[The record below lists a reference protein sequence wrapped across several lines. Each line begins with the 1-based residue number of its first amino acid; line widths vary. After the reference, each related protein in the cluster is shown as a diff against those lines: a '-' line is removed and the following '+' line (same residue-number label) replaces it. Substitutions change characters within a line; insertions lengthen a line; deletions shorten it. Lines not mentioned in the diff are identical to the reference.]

1 MGRHREDR
9 VRVARR
15 VNRRLFLGGIAAVA
29 ATGIGGGLAFARRG
43 DPNVLRVGV
52 MMNLTHAPLLAGL
65 GSGRI
70 ARALAPVKIDTVAFR
85 AGPRVSEALLGGA
98 IDAGTA
104 GSAAI
109 VIHHARHSASGGG
122 LRVVSGCASGGAS
135 LMIAK
140 GSGIRSPEDLHGK
153 RLAVTQIGTTQD
165 VALRAYLKAHALVD
179 RAAGGDVSVLAISS
193 AVILDQMRR
202 GELHGAWLAEPWA
215 TRLELSIGAE
225 RFLDERDL
233 WPNRQFSTAA
243 LATRRERADDPRIA
257 ALSTALA
264 DEIARAGTSLETTLD
279 EAYAEMKRHVGN
291 PGARKVFTSASRFV
305 DFTTDPIRSSFTRFA
320 EDAAAMGFT
329 PGPGGDRGLF
339 PSRDGTG

>member
-1 MGRHREDR
+1 MK
-9 VRVARR
+9 RR
-15 VNRRLFLGGIAAVA
+15 VFLGGIAAVA
-29 ATGIGGGLAFARRG
+29 ATGIGGGLAFARRSA
-43 DPNVLRVGV
+43 DDVLRVGV

-70 ARALAPVKIDTVAFR
+70 ARALAPTKVETVAFR

-109 VIHHARHSASGGG
+109 VIHHARHAGSGGG

-135 LMIAK
+135 FMVTKA
-140 GSGIRSPEDLHGK
+140 SGIRSAGDLHGK

-165 VALRAYLKAHALVD
+165 VALRAYLRKHGLVD
-179 RAAGGDVSVLAISS
+179 RAAGGDVGIIAVSS

-202 GELHGAWLAEPWA
+202 GEIHGAWLAEPWA
-215 TRLELSIGAE
+215 TRLESEIGAT
-225 RFLDERDL
+225 RFVDERDT
-233 WPNRQFSTAA
+233 WPDRAFSTAA
-243 LATRRERADDPRIA
+243 LATRASHDGDPRIA
-257 ALSTALA
+257 RLAAALA
-264 DEIARAGTSLETTLD
+264 EEVARARSSVEATLD

-291 PGARKVFTSASRFV
+291 PGARAVFSAASRYV
-305 DFTTDPIRSSFTRFA
+305 DFTIDPIRSSFARFA

-329 PGPGGDRGLF
+329 PGPGGDHGLF
-339 PSRDGTG
+339 P

>member
-1 MGRHREDR
+1 M
-9 VRVARR
+9 
-15 VNRRLFLGGIAAVA
+15 NRRAFLGGVTAIA
-29 ATGIGGGLAFARRG
+29 ATGIGGGIAFARRG
-43 DPNVLRVGV
+43 SDDVLRVGV

-70 ARALAPVKIDTVAFR
+70 ARALAPTKVEVVPFR

-104 GSAAI
+104 GSAAL

-135 LMIAK
+135 FMVAK
-140 GSGIRSPEDLHGK
+140 SSGIRAAEDLHDK

-165 VALRAYLKAHALVD
+165 VALRAYLRRHGLVD
-179 RAAGGDVSVLAISS
+179 RAAGGDVTVLAIASS
-193 AVILDQMRR
+193 VILDQMRR

-215 TRLELSIGAE
+215 TRLESEIGAV
-225 RFLDERDL
+225 RFVDERDL
-233 WPNRQFSTAA
+233 WPNRRFSTAA
-243 LATRRERADDPRIA
+243 LATRASAAHDPRVAVLSATLA
-257 ALSTALA
+257 AEV
-264 DEIARAGTSLETTLD
+264 DRAGASLESTLD

-291 PGARKVFTSASRFV
+291 PGARKIFTAAAKFV
-305 DFTTDPIRSSFTRFA
+305 DFTSDPIPSSFARFA

-329 PGPGGDRGLF
+329 PGPGGDHGLF
-339 PSRDGTG
+339 G

>member
-1 MGRHREDR
+1 MN
-9 VRVARR
+9 RR
-15 VNRRLFLGGIAAVA
+15 VFLGGIAAVA
-29 ATGIGGGLAFARRG
+29 ATGIGGGIAFARRG
-43 DPNVLRVGV
+43 SEDVLRVGV

-70 ARALAPVKIDTVAFR
+70 ARALAPTKVETVGFR
-85 AGPRVSEALLGGA
+85 SGPRVSEALLGGA

-135 LMIAK
+135 FMIAK
-140 GSGIRSPEDLHGK
+140 SSGIRSAEDLHGK

-165 VALRAYLKAHALVD
+165 VALRAYLRSHRLVD
-179 RAAGGDVSVLAISS
+179 RAAGGDVTILAIASS
-193 AVILDQMRR
+193 VILDLMKR

-215 TRLELSIGAE
+215 TRLKEEIGAE
-225 RFLDERDL
+225 RFVDERDL

-243 LATRRERADDPRIA
+243 LATR
-257 ALSTALA
+257 LSSANDVRLAILSRALA
-264 DEIARAGTSLETTLD
+264 DEVARARTELEGTLD

-291 PGARKVFTSASRFV
+291 PGARKIFSAAARFV
-305 DFTTDPIRSSFTRFA
+305 DFTTDPIRSSFARFA

-329 PGPGGDRGLF
+329 PGMNGDHGLF
-339 PSRDGTG
+339 G

>member
-1 MGRHREDR
+1 M
-9 VRVARR
+9 RR
-15 VNRRLFLGGIAAVA
+15 RAFLGGIAAVA
-29 ATGIGGGLAFARRG
+29 ATGIGGGLAFARRS
-43 DPNVLRVGV
+43 DDDVLRVGV

-70 ARALAPVKIDTVAFR
+70 ARALAPTKIETIAFR

-135 LMIAK
+135 FMIAK
-140 GSGIRSPEDLHGK
+140 SSGIRSAEDLHGR

-165 VALRAYLKAHALVD
+165 VALRAYLRKHGLVD
-179 RAAGGDVSVLAISS
+179 RAAGGDVGVIAVSA
-193 AVILDQMRR
+193 AVILDQMKR

-215 TRLELSIGAE
+215 TRLESEIGAI
-225 RFLDERDL
+225 RFVDERDL
-233 WPNRQFSTAA
+233 WPERAFSTAA
-243 LATRRERADDPRIA
+243 LATRASHSGDPRIA
-257 ALSTALA
+257 RLVAALA
-264 DEIARAGTSLETTLD
+264 EEVARARSSSEATLD

-291 PGARKVFTSASRFV
+291 PGERKVFTAASRYI
-305 DFTTDPIRSSFTRFA
+305 DFTADPIPSSFARFA

-329 PGPGGDRGLF
+329 PGPRGHHGLF
-339 PSRDGTG
+339 VER

>member
-1 MGRHREDR
+1 
-9 VRVARR
+9 
-15 VNRRLFLGGIAAVA
+15 VNRRVFLGGVAAVA
-29 ATGIGGGLAFARRG
+29 ATGIGGGIAFARRG
-43 DPNVLRVGV
+43 SGDALRVGV

-70 ARALAPVKIDTVAFR
+70 ARALGTTKIETVAFR

-135 LMIAK
+135 LMISRS
-140 GSGIRSPEDLHGK
+140 SGIRSAEDLHGK

-165 VALRAYLKAHALVD
+165 VALRAYLRSHGLVD
-179 RAAGGDVSVLAISS
+179 RAAGGDVTVLAISS
-193 AVILDQMRR
+193 AVVLDQMRR

-215 TRLELSIGAE
+215 TRVEMEIGAT
-225 RFLDERDL
+225 RFIDERDL

-243 LATRRERADDPRIA
+243 LATRSLLANDPRIA
-257 ALSTALA
+257 TLSAALA
-264 DEIARAGTSLETTLD
+264 DEVTRARTSLEATLD

-291 PGARKVFTSASRFV
+291 PGARKVFTAAARFV
-305 DFTTDPIRSSFTRFA
+305 DFTTDPIRSSFARFA
-320 EDAAAMGFT
+320 DDAAGMGFT

-339 PSRDGTG
+339 ASSDGTKGSG

>member
-1 MGRHREDR
+1 MGRHRENR
-9 VRVARR
+9 VRVARE
-15 VNRRLFLGGIAAVA
+15 VNRRLFLGGVAAVA

-43 DPNVLRVGV
+43 GADVLRVGV

-70 ARALAPVKIDTVAFR
+70 ARALAPMKVETVAFR

-140 GSGIRSPEDLHGK
+140 GSGIRSAADLHGK

-165 VALRAYLKAHALVD
+165 VALRAYLKSHGLVD
-179 RAAGGDVSVLAISS
+179 RAAGGDVTVLAIAS
-193 AVILDQMRR
+193 AVILDQMKR

-215 TRLELSIGAE
+215 TRLEMEIGAE

-233 WPNRQFSTAA
+233 WPNREFSTAA
-243 LATRRERADDPRIA
+243 LATRLERANDPHIHALTA
-257 ALSTALA
+257 ALA
-264 DEIARAGTSLETTLD
+264 EEVARAKSSLETTLD
-279 EAYAEMKRHVGN
+279 EAYAEMKHHVGN
-291 PGARKVFTSASRFV
+291 PGSRKVFTAAARYV
-305 DFTTDPIRSSFTRFA
+305 DFTVDPIRASFARFA

-339 PSRDGTG
+339 P

>member
-1 MGRHREDR
+1 MN
-9 VRVARR
+9 RR
-15 VNRRLFLGGIAAVA
+15 VLLGGLGAIA
-29 ATGIGGGLAFARRG
+29 ATGAFGGLAFARRG
-43 DPNVLRVGV
+43 KSDALRVGV

-70 ARALAPVKIDTVAFR
+70 ARALAPTKVETVPFR

-135 LMIAK
+135 FMVARS
-140 GSGIRSPEDLHGK
+140 SGIREAKDLRGK

-165 VALRAYLKAHALVD
+165 VALRAYLRSRGLVD
-179 RAAGGDVSVLAISS
+179 RTAGGDVTILAIAS
-193 AVILDQMRR
+193 AVILDQMKR

-215 TRLELSIGAE
+215 TRLEAEIGAF
-225 RFLDERDL
+225 RFIDERDL
-233 WPNRQFSTAA
+233 WPNRRFSTAA
-243 LATRRERADDPRIA
+243 LATRAATANDPRVA
-257 ALSTALA
+257 ALAVALA
-264 DEIARAGTSLETTLD
+264 EEVARARTSVEATLD

-291 PGARKVFTSASRFV
+291 PGAREIFTTASRFV
-305 DFTTDPIRSSFTRFA
+305 DFTADPLRSSFARFA

-329 PGPGGDRGLF
+329 AGPGGDRGLF
-339 PSRDGTG
+339 SVE